1 MNVASVQTQ
10 AHRPLHSV
18 IPSRHRNAVSQVNI
32 LRFSVFFF
40 LSLSLMRACGMYWS
54 LTLII
59 TSFLFHTKGF
69 IEVEHWDM
77 TLRHTL
83 AKMGYI
89 KKFYI
94 FKTNSSP
101 FIFGCVFR
109 WLDMYSETP
118 ESASIKPRINPLVI
132 SKVYLV
138 QYIGKLFDSEHSWKK
153 MPKTRS
159 QIKCFNLHII
169 M

>member
-1 MNVASVQTQ
+1 
-10 AHRPLHSV
+10 
-18 IPSRHRNAVSQVNI
+18 
-32 LRFSVFFF
+32 
-40 LSLSLMRACGMYWS
+40 
-54 LTLII
+54 
-59 TSFLFHTKGF
+59 
-69 IEVEHWDM
+69 
-77 TLRHTL
+77 
-83 AKMGYI
+83 
-89 KKFYI
+89 
-94 FKTNSSP
+94 
-101 FIFGCVFR
+101 
-109 WLDMYSETP
+109 MYSETP